1 MAPPSDRHWPVWDQ
15 DDAQAHV
22 RGLLRVLGEDPTRE
36 GLEDT
41 PKRVI
46 KSLVELTS
54 GYQAD
59 PAAILART
67 FDLDDDD
74 AGVRYGGLVLLRD
87 IEFHSLCEH
96 HMLPFSGVAHVA
108 YLPGAGGRVV
118 GISKLARLV
127 EAYARRLQVQERL
140 TAQVA
145 DAIEVELGAAG
156 VLVVI
161 EAAHYCMRMRGVNK
175 QQSVM
180 TTSEVRGLLA
190 TDAQARTEALSL
202 IRGGTR

>member
-1 MAPPSDRHWPVWDQ
+1 ML
-15 DDAQAHV
+15 AHV
-22 RGLLRVLGEDPTRE
+22 RGLLAAIGEDPTRE

-46 KSLVELTS
+46 KALCELTA
-54 GYQAD
+54 GYAAD
-59 PAAILART
+59 PATILSRT

-74 AGVRYGGLVLLRD
+74 AGVRYGGIVLLRG

-127 EAYARRLQVQERL
+127 EAFAKRLQVQERM

-145 DAIEVELGAAG
+145 DAIAAELRAEG
-156 VLVVI
+156 VFVVL
-161 EAAHYCMRMRGVNK
+161 EAAHQCMRMRGVAK

-180 TTSEVRGLLA
+180 TTSEVRGVFA
-190 TDAQARTEALSL
+190 TNPEARAEALSL
-202 IRGGTR
+202 ILGGSR